1 MNRNSSPNYDYIR
14 RFSTEKLKE
23 LLRLTGGEAPT
34 EEDDAL
40 AGAVIA
46 ELLRREEGDAGP
58 QIDVDQAWRDFQT
71 RFNTPDAEPR
81 VELAPAADPAVP
93 VRRKRRLRAVLGVA
107 AALVL
112 LGTAVMPPALGYENV
127 FQMIGLWNSEH
138 FTFRGKEGGTAVASP
153 DARNHQLPEP
163 DVEYPSAEE
172 ALEAYGITEPVMP
185 VIPEGYELRTLE
197 AYPRE
202 DDGEISILAYYVRN
216 DDSIVVNIFGY
227 ASEEF
232 DGATYEKDDGSVLLY
247 QACGIEHYLFTNGE
261 GKWNVVAWTNGRYEC
276 SIQTTLPVDELEAL
290 IDSMYER

>member
-14 RFSTEKLKE
+14 RFSTEKLEE

-46 ELLRREEGDAGP
+46 ELLRREEGDTGP

-71 RFNTPDAEPR
+71 KFNTPDAEPR

-138 FTFRGKEGGTAVASP
+138 FTFEEGAVGNTETSQE
-153 DARNHQLPEP
+153 RQNHQLP
-163 DVEYPSAEE
+163 DSDAEYPTMEE

-185 VIPEGYELRTLE
+185 VIPEGYELVELAVFPVDDE
-197 AYPRE
+197 WQVNIDAFYVKEE
-202 DDGEISILAYYVRN
+202 DNISISVAQL
-216 DDSIVVNIFGY
+216 
-227 ASEEF
+227 SEEYL
-232 DGATYEKDDGSVLLY
+232 GGGTYEKDDEPVELY
-247 QACGIEHYLFTNGE
+247 ETGGVVHYMFSNGAGARE
-261 GKWNVVAWTNGRYEC
+261 AAVWIHGNLQC
-276 SIQTTLPVDELEAL
+276 SIHTTMNREELKNL
-290 IDSMYER
+290 VNSIYEG